1 MQRVL
6 SKEHAYWR
14 VTTGEVQGY
23 FYSSCKFLKSSNVL
37 MQCWLGRK
45 WFSVLYQ
52 SKTPYILISTHSLL
66 LTTTCGGVISSGG
79 GGGGVS
85 LLDTEP
91 FSLSLPFLFFFSFSF
106 FPVPVSPLS
115 ENECQCIS
123 FLYFMES
130 CYWTPKGNWCSVCI
144 SSRLCT
150 VTVLNTY
157 RDSVYCSEKSMVLAK
172 PCFSLQRLYKS
183 T

>member
-14 VTTGEVQGY
+14 VTVGEVQGY
-23 FYSSCKFLKSSNVL
+23 FYSSCKFLKYSNVL

-45 WFSVLYQ
+45 WFSVWYQ

-115 ENECQCIS
+115 ENEHQCIS

-130 CYWTPKGNWCSVCI
+130 LHYCTATELPRETDAVFALAAGYA
-144 SSRLCT
+144 RLLFWIRTET
-150 VTVLNTY
+150 VYIVQKN
-157 RDSVYCSEKSMVLAK
+157 
-172 PCFSLQRLYKS
+172 PWF
-183 T
+183 